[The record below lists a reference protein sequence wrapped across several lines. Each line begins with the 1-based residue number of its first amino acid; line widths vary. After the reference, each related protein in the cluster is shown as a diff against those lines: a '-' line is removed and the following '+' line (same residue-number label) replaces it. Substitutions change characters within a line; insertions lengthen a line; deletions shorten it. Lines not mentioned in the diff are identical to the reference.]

1 MKKKILLVLSLMA
14 LAACLFALS
23 VSAVEVD
30 GIYYSLNGAGEDAY
44 AAVSAENRTGCT
56 LETVVI
62 PATIEVEGVTYKV
75 TKIEQNAFGIVN
87 GDPNAYIK
95 HLVIGENVS
104 AVEQH
109 AFRRVASLETVVIKN
124 TNADSPISFY
134 NAQFMYCSSLKSVDA
149 KDAKISTYGGNCF
162 DGCSSLET
170 IDYPS
175 MLTSIG
181 SRAFTDCVKLTSGD
195 LSNTQVTSIGSW
207 AYGSCKSITEF
218 KFPSTLTTI
227 GNNNFLYCPV
237 ETYVFPH
244 SMKSFGKDMLAH
256 QSKLKVLIMP
266 AVDENTTGIS
276 GFLYSTR
283 PNVII
288 YSGDNVEYFVSLHS
302 AFASYDVK
310 PFAEYVE
317 GTTYAKNTIFY
328 GSGNTC
334 ADCNGF
340 VEKEANFKYVDLLT
354 EMKVS
359 RACTHCGTENVTE
372 RYEAV
377 FVDLGYSAANI
388 NGVYSI
394 MQGFK
399 VNYES
404 IDVYGEKVG
413 TEISE
418 FGVIAVADFKVDGT
432 AFNDDG
438 TVKNGVVHCVTSA
451 RNDLLNIKVT
461 GLSAD
466 ATLSDGTSQLDAKL
480 HACAYVKVGEEI
492 YYVSEGYVGTTLGS
506 AVSYNDIAE

>member
-1 MKKKILLVLSLMA
+1 MKKKIMLVLSLMA

-30 GIYYSLNGAGEDAY
+30 GIYYDLKGSGEDAY
-44 AAVSAENRTGCT
+44 AVVNGENRVSCT
-56 LETVVI
+56 LETVTV

-75 TKIEQNAFGIVN
+75 TEIASNAFGIVN

-95 HLVIGENVS
+95 HLVIGANVS
-104 AVEQH
+104 SVGAH
-109 AFRRVASLETVVIKN
+109 AFRNVANLETVVIKN
-124 TNADSPISFY
+124 TSATKGITFSNAEFY
-134 NAQFMYCSSLKSVDA
+134 SCSKLVSVDA
-149 KDAKISTYGGNCF
+149 KEANITAYGDYCF
-162 DGCSSLET
+162 AYCGSLVS
-170 IDYPS
+170 IDFPS
-175 MLTSIG
+175 MLTKIG
-181 SRAFTDCVKLTSGD
+181 GQCFRDCGSLTNGD
-195 LSNTQVTSIGSW
+195 LSNTQVTSIGGW
-207 AYGSCKSITEF
+207 GFGGCRSITEF
-218 KFPSTLTTI
+218 KFPNTLTSI

-244 SMKSFGKDMLAH
+244 SVKSFGSDMLAH
-256 QSKLKVLIMP
+256 QSKIKVLIMP
-266 AVDENTTGIS
+266 AVDENTTGVNN
-276 GFLYSTR
+276 FLHSTK

-288 YSGDNVEYFVSLHS
+288 YSGDNVEYFVTLHS
-302 AFASYDVK
+302 YFANYDVK
-310 PFAEYVE
+310 PFSEYVE

-340 VEKEANFKYVDLLT
+340 VEKDSSFKYVDLLT

-359 RACTHCGTENVTE
+359 RACTHCGVENVTE

-404 IDVYGEKVG
+404 IDAYGEKVG
-413 TEISE
+413 AVISE
-418 FGVIAVADFKVDGT
+418 FGVIAVADYKIDGT
-432 AFNDDG
+432 AFDEDG
-438 TVKNGVVHCVTSA
+438 VVKSGVVHCVTSA
-451 RNDLLNIKVT
+451 RNDLLSIKVT

-466 ATLSDGTSQLDAKL
+466 ATLPDGTSQLDAKL
-480 HACAYVKVGEEI
+480 HACAYVKAGDEI
-492 YYVSEGYVGTTLGS
+492 YYISEGYVGTTLGN
-506 AVSYNDIAE
+506 AISYNDIAE

>member
-1 MKKKILLVLSLMA
+1 MKKLLFMLSLVAMV
-14 LAACLFALS
+14 CLFALS

-30 GIYYSLNGAGEDAY
+30 GIYYSISGSGEEAY
-44 AAVSAENRTGCT
+44 AVVNTENRTLCT

-75 TKIEQNAFGIVN
+75 TEIASSAFGAVSAYAN
-87 GDPNAYIK
+87 NNRYIK
-95 HLVIGENVS
+95 HVTIGENVS
-104 AVEQH
+104 TVGAH
-109 AFRRVASLETVVIKN
+109 AFRCLEFLETVVIKN
-124 TNADSPISFY
+124 TSATTGITFSNAEFY
-134 NAQFMYCSSLKSVDA
+134 DCPNLTSVEASEANVLAYGDNCFSYCSK
-149 KDAKISTYGGNCF
+149 
-162 DGCSSLET
+162 LET
-170 IDYPS
+170 IDFPDMLIRIGSSCFRDCS
-175 MLTSIG
+175 MLTN
-181 SRAFTDCVKLTSGD
+181 GD
-195 LSNTQVTSIGSW
+195 MSNTQITTISSW
-207 AYGSCKSITEF
+207 AFGSCRSITEF

-256 QSKLKVLIMP
+256 QSKIKVLVMP

-288 YSGDNVEYFVSLHS
+288 YSGDNVEYFVTLHS
-302 AFASYDVK
+302 AFANYDVK
-310 PFAEYVE
+310 PFSEYVE

-334 ADCNGF
+334 ADCNGL

-359 RACTHCGTENVTE
+359 CACTHCGTENVTE

-404 IDVYGEKVG
+404 IDVYGEKLG

-480 HACAYVKVGEEI
+480 HACAYVKAGEEI
-492 YYVSEGYVGTTLGS
+492 YYVSEGYVGTTLGN
-506 AVSYNDIAE
+506 AVSYNDIAK